1 MRKRGENGRSIQRCV
16 ATLTVPHSHFLTRSN
31 GLSDRGAVCV
41 RDWHALINPV
51 IAAATAR
58 SCVRASIAQHDT
70 GVLKR
75 ETLVTDHLV
84 RSHFHSGARSP
95 GRAFGQYGESLNPL

>member
-1 MRKRGENGRSIQRCV
+1 MRNRGENGRSVKLGV
-16 ATLTVPHSHFLTRSN
+16 ATHTLPHSHFLTRSN

-70 GVLKR
+70 GVLKKR
-75 ETLVTDHLV
+75 EILVT
-84 RSHFHSGARSP
+84 
-95 GRAFGQYGESLNPL
+95 ENPEIQSWPWRDEPAAELL